1 VRASPPT
8 CWRWSEGTA
17 IRAVSAPADTP
28 LPHLI
33 VAVGVLTVLLA
44 AERHRPT
51 AIAAAL
57 DAIARL
63 LGR

>member
-1 VRASPPT
+1 VLETLVYLTVAVAV
-8 CWRWSEGTA
+8 TA
-17 IRAVSAPADTP
+17 ILAVIAPPGTP

-44 AERHRPT
+44 AARHRPT

-57 DAIARL
+57 DAITRL